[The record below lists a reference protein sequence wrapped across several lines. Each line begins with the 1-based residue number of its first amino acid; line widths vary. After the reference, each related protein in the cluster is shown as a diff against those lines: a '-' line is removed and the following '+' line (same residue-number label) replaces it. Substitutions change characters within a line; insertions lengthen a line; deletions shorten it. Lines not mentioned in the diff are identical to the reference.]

1 MKTSTFLTGLATG
14 ALAAGVLTTT
24 YAADSAP
31 APAAAPQ
38 GPASVNPADFTDPQ
52 PNPYF
57 PLRPGLVTR
66 LRGSDEGEHFR
77 EVVRVTDRH
86 RRVEGVRTT
95 VVKDVVRRADG
106 SLAEK
111 THDWYAADNDGTV
124 WYFGEAT
131 ATYTRSG
138 QVDDREGSWEAG
150 KDGAVAG
157 IVMPA
162 DPRPTDAFRQEF
174 KQGEA
179 EDQAWVVQR
188 NARRTVPA
196 GHFRHVVRSFEWSR
210 LEPRVVAVKFYARG
224 VGIIAERDVAG
235 GDEVFELTKVT
246 RP

>member
-31 APAAAPQ
+31 AAAPQ
-38 GPASVNPADFTDPQ
+38 DAASVNPADFTDPQ
-52 PNPYF
+52 PNAYF
-57 PLRPGLVTR
+57 PLEPGLVTR

-86 RRVEGVRTT
+86 RRVQGVRTT

-138 QVDDREGSWEAG
+138 EVESREGSWEAG

-157 IVMPA
+157 IIMPA

-174 KQGEA
+174 YPGEA

-196 GHFRHVVRSFEWSR
+196 GRFRHVVRSFEWSR
-210 LEPRVVAVKFYARG
+210 LEPQVVAVKFYARG
-224 VGIIAERDVAG
+224 VGIIAEQDLAG
-235 GDEVFELTKVT
+235 GNEQFRLTSVHK
-246 RP
+246 P